1 MVDMLAN
8 EYERP
13 HEVPS
18 ELKASG
24 TKEASYKE
32 GKLLKV
38 YQATNR

>member
-13 HEVPS
+13 HEVSS
-18 ELKASG
+18 ELKASD